1 MDVSVCRRAAWAGG
15 WCLSHLIILDGAFS
29 SAISPLM
36 LTEHYGWVHQMVF
49 AGVTLLNSTVKPTA
63 QGLVTTDFT
72 SLNKYLTAHTLC
84 KALEQEHTEP
94 RRCFGSE
101 LALTAH

>member
-1 MDVSVCRRAAWAGG
+1 
-15 WCLSHLIILDGAFS
+15 
-29 SAISPLM
+29 
-36 LTEHYGWVHQMVF
+36 MVF

-84 KALEQEHTEP
+84 KALEQEHAEP